1 VTLPSL
7 PSAGSNWSSWGSAVH
22 NIVSGL
28 ASTYLAKTGGAVN
41 GNLTFATNTGAS
53 FRGDTPSG
61 NVSPLVD
68 FFAVTEFSRSGI
80 RWFDEAGRLRAT
92 THYHTTNFSDGA
104 HHEAYEIKTSDDPT
118 GPTPNGLLTRVSVRT
133 DKTQANGSI
142 WMSGDLFL
150 DGARPTQQVT
160 VERQAAS
167 PVTGGSPLTIQ
178 AGGASPGGTNTT
190 GGDLILSPGTST
202 GSARSG
208 IQFRTAISGASGTAD
223 NAPTL
228 AAYLANSGTTANN
241 AIFAL
246 NNSTSFG
253 TAPFGN
259 AFAVSGE
266 NAGGF
271 SAFRRTTADSPGQNL
286 TVQAGGATV
295 GATDKA
301 GGNLILRAGTST
313 GTGEGQVR
321 IATSAPGATGTA
333 DNGTTTRATFDS
345 TGAVFTGNRVNVATS
360 KTPATA
366 TAAGTAGDI
375 CWDSGFVYV
384 CVATNTWKRSALATW

>member
-7 PSAGSNWSSWGSAVH
+7 PSNGSNWSSWGAAVH
-22 NIVSGL
+22 SILSNL
-28 ASTYLAKTGGAVN
+28 ASNYLAKTGDTIN
-41 GNLTFATNTGAS
+41 GNLTFATNAGAS

-68 FFAVTEFSRSGI
+68 FYAVTEYSRSGI
-80 RWFDEAGRLRAT
+80 RWFDENLRLRAT

-104 HHEAYEIKTSDDPT
+104 HHEAYEIKTSDDPA
-118 GPTPNGLLTRVSVRT
+118 GATPNNLLTRLSVRT
-133 DKTQANGSI
+133 NKTQANGSI
-142 WMSGDLFL
+142 WMSGDIFL
-150 DGARPTQQVT
+150 DGARPSQAVS
-160 VERQAAS
+160 VERQPAS
-167 PVTGGSPLTIQ
+167 PVAAGSSLSLT
-178 AGGASPGGTNTT
+178 AGGASPGGTNLA
-190 GGDLILSPGTST
+190 GGDVTLSAGTCT
-202 GSARSG
+202 GNARAG
-208 IQFRTAISGASGTAD
+208 VRFNVPTQGASGTAD

-228 AAYLANSGTTANN
+228 GAYLANSGTTANN
-241 AIFAL
+241 MIFAL

-253 TAPFGN
+253 TAPFSN
-259 AFAVSGE
+259 AFAVNGE
-266 NAGGF
+266 NPGGF
-271 SAFRRTTADSPGQNL
+271 SAFRRTTADSAGQNM

-321 IATSAPGATGTA
+321 IATSTPGTTGTA

-366 TAAGTAGDI
+366 AATGTTGDI

-384 CVATNTWKRSALATW
+384 CVAANTWKRAALATW